1 MSTLALFIWGATL
14 AIVLLVIVP
23 VALSLLTRALTAARN
38 IERYLSD
45 MLEAGVK
52 IVGHTEAIPALNDTL
67 ATAAAMKPVAES
79 IEGKTGVVA
88 GILAKRAEEG

>member
-14 AIVLLVIVP
+14 AIVVLVIVP
-23 VALSLLTRALTAARN
+23 IALSLLTRALTAARN
-38 IERYLSD
+38 IEQYLAD

-67 ATAAAMKPVAES
+67 ATAAAMKPVADS
-79 IEGKTGVVA
+79 IESKTGVVA
-88 GILAKRAEEG
+88 GILAKRAEDS